1 MRFTQDSIRKILAC
15 DQIAE
20 GLEFNKR
27 PSNQELIFGH
37 ILLMYE
43 EGRRVVPRD
52 LVNLIGCSAE
62 SLRLMLRGAE
72 RGGFVKA
79 RGRPDYEIL
88 PDDRL
93 LWEVHKVSQEWLT
106 RNQRRL
112 LPLRPTVREV
122 YLTTQTFD
130 IYARFKKTMTFA
142 LKSPLKRGISFF
154 ILDRDVHGGVELK
167 RLRHNFPIDH
177 ESLRQFINVMI
188 DAGYFEKHRR
198 GKKVFIRPTIA
209 LKEALGAIVEDVSD
223 KLNECAKDFSV
234 YSNFIDQLVSKR
246 PEKKTDISRLV
257 SS

>member
-1 MRFTQDSIRKILAC
+1 MRFTTDSLRKILAC

-20 GLEFNKR
+20 GLEFDKR

-52 LVNLIGCSAE
+52 LVSLIGCSAE
-62 SLRLMLRGAE
+62 SLRLTLRGAE

-79 RGRPDYEIL
+79 QGRPDYEIL
-88 PDDRL
+88 PGDRL
-93 LWEVHKVSQEWLT
+93 LWEVHKISQEWLT
-106 RNQRRL
+106 LNQRRL
-112 LPLRPTVREV
+112 LPIRPTVREV

-130 IYARFKKTMTFA
+130 IYTRFKKNMTFV

-154 ILDRDVHGGVELK
+154 ILDRDAYGGVELK
-167 RLRHNFPIDH
+167 GLRHNFPIDH

-188 DAGYFEKHRR
+188 DAGYFVKHRR
-198 GKKVFIRPTIA
+198 GKKVFIRATIA
-209 LKEALGAIVEDVSD
+209 LKEALGSIVEDVSD
-223 KLNECAKDFSV
+223 KLNDCARNFSV
-234 YSNFIDQLVSKR
+234 YSNFIDQLVSER
-246 PEKKTDISRLV
+246 PEKKTDESRLV